1 MFNKFTLMAAAV
13 TVCAVLSSS
22 AYAGNKFY
30 RWEDSNGAIHY
41 SPSKPYGVKNIEVID
56 TTFSSKQLE
65 AIKKSNKEKQELYL
79 IQNQDKITQEKE
91 LKRKQDLDRLQ
102 TCVDI
107 TFDKMSY
114 QKRHIDDNS
123 IKQKLD
129 CEYKYNRNKQSAKY
143 DQCILQVESERL
155 KNLKILEQSANHCF
169 QNITDQSMIDTVMQ
183 KYREA
188 PQIKTEDLNMMDPN
202 ADAETEA
209 PKKKLRTSSKNKAK
223 GKNKQQGEQKKE
235 PKAAPAPAEQ

>member
-1 MFNKFTLMAAAV
+1 MFRKLALIAGLL
-13 TVCAVLSSS
+13 TVVSVVSSPV
-22 AYAGNKFY
+22 YAGNKFY

-41 SPSKPYGVKNIEVID
+41 SPTKPYGVKSIDVID

-65 AIKKSNKEKQELYL
+65 AIKKSNQEKQELYN
-79 IQNQDKITQEKE
+79 IQNQDRLALEKE
-91 LKRKQDLDRLQ
+91 LQRKHEIQRLQ

-129 CEYKYNRNKQSAKY
+129 CEYKYNRTKQSAKY
-143 DQCILQVESERL
+143 DQCILQVESDRL

-169 QNITDQSMIDTVMQ
+169 NNITDQSMIDEVMK

-188 PQIKTEDLNMMDPN
+188 PTIKADDMSMMNPN
-202 ADAETEA
+202 QGDEADNDK
-209 PKKKLRTSSKNKAK
+209 PQKKLRTSSKNKNKSKAK
-223 GKNKQQGEQKKE
+223 EESK
-235 PKAAPAPAEQ
+235 